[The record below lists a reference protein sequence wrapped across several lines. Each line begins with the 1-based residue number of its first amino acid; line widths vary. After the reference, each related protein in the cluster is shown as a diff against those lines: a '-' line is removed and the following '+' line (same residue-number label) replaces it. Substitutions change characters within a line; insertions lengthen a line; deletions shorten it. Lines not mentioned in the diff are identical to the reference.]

1 MRIKYCYSFSFW
13 LATYSSPGHQMSLRW
28 WISFLRNMSQLRL
41 HDIYTLVGSLLL
53 LTSFW
58 PCKKHHDIF
67 LIFECRCCVSTI
79 ISQQSLLCRGCW
91 YLIWFL
97 DLSLLCAKFVCS
109 SDMHTHS
116 KVLRRDGWSDPL
128 SVTFCFFLWGN
139 LRALVKVYSV
149 FLRSLLFLSELPK
162 VQGVCGFWSR

>member
-1 MRIKYCYSFSFW
+1 MRIKHCYSFSFW
-13 LATYSSPGHQMSLRW
+13 LATYGSPGQRMSLRW
-28 WISFLRNMSQLRL
+28 WISFLRNMSQLHL

-58 PCKKHHDIF
+58 PCKKAQRYIPD
-67 LIFECRCCVSTI
+67 LWMQCCVSTI

-91 YLIWFL
+91 HLIWFL
-97 DLSLLCAKFVCS
+97 DLSWLCAKFVCT

-116 KVLRRDGWSDPL
+116 GVLGRDGWSDPL
-128 SVTFCFFLWGN
+128 SVTFFFLV
-139 LRALVKVYSV
+139 REPACACQSFV

-162 VQGVCGFWSR
+162 VQGVCGFWST